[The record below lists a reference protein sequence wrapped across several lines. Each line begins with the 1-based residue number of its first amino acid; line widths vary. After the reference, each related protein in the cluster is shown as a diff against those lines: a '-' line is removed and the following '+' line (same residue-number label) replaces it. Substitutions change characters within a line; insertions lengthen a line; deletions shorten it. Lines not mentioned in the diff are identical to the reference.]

1 MSGRSQL
8 MNRLA
13 YLFGHISKLG
23 GLCRGYP
30 GKMKSPGFNANVFK
44 QIL

>member
-1 MSGRSQL
+1 

-23 GLCRGYP
+23 GFSRGYP

-44 QIL
+44 QVL

>member
-1 MSGRSQL
+1 

-23 GLCRGYP
+23 CLGRGYP
-30 GKMKSPGFNANVFK
+30 GEMKSPGFNTNVFN
-44 QIL
+44 QVL